1 MKLINQ
7 FLKYLF
13 YELNYSK
20 NTVKNY
26 QYDLKEFYDYFKII
40 PEEYSSI
47 REYLM
52 ELYKKNYQ
60 KKSIARK
67 ISSLRSFYKYLFSE
81 NKIKNNPM
89 ILISNPKLDK
99 KLPKYLNY
107 EELEKVLLIPDD
119 TTLIGARDALILEM
133 LYSTGIR
140 VSELVNIKLSDIN
153 FEEFKI
159 KILGKGNKERIVYYV
174 DICFKK
180 LKNYLKLRKS
190 TNEYL
195 FLNKHGNQLSDRLVR
210 QIVDEVGKKAN
221 LKMKISPHVFR
232 HTFATHML
240 NEGADLKS
248 VQELLGHENISTT
261 SIYTHVSNEHLRNVY
276 LNCHPRAKK

>member
-159 KILGKGNKERIVYYV
+159 KILGKGNKERIVYYG